1 MENKEVARILRET
14 AQLLEI
20 DGAIIGRYRSYEKV
34 AELLY
39 SLHERIEDVC
49 KDPKKLRE
57 LPGVGQNMAE
67 HICEILKT
75 GDYTLRQKLLKKY
88 PATLLELLRL
98 QSLGPKKVLFLWET
112 FQVCTIEGVEKLARE
127 GKLQDLPGFG
137 EKSEQNILK
146 ATQSAK
152 RSSGR
157 FKISTAEDEAQK
169 FSAYITNTELSKA
182 AAAVESVTPAGSL
195 RRGRDTIGDV
205 DLLVTMRPGR
215 EKQKDVDA
223 VAEHILKY
231 PGIDQTLAHGENK
244 VSVLLGNGLQVDVRM
259 LAKENFGAALLYF
272 TGSKAHN
279 VGLRG
284 RALDMGWTLNEYALT
299 TVKGGK
305 VVAGKTE
312 EEIYAKLGLDYIEPE
327 LREMTGEIE
336 AAEAHK
342 LPQLIQLA
350 DIRGDLQMHTTAS
363 DGRNSI
369 EEMGEAAKNLGYEY
383 IALTDHS
390 KAVTVANGMDDKR
403 TLAQI
408 KKIRTAQ
415 ERVPGIRLLAGIEV
429 DILKN
434 GSLDLSNE
442 VLAQLDVVVASIHS
456 FMNLDR
462 EAMTDRILAAIENPY
477 TQIIAHPTGRLLLRR
492 ESFEYDMEK
501 ILNAAKKNGVAVE
514 CNAYPDRLDLN
525 DVHLRMARER
535 GVKVVISTDAH
546 STTHFRMMKYGVI
559 TARRGWLE
567 KKHVLNTLQLKEF
580 LAALRPKPNA
590 VSPVPKTAKSK
601 SA

>member
-57 LPGVGQNMAE
+57 LPGVGENMAE

-363 DGRNSI
+363 DGRNSV
-369 EEMGEAAKNLGYEY
+369 EEMGEAAKKLGYEY

-408 KKIRTAQ
+408 KKIRAAQ

-442 VLAQLDVVVASIHS
+442 VLAQLDVVVGSIHS

-501 ILNAAKKNGVAVE
+501 ILNAANKNSVAVE

-567 KKHVLNTLQLKEF
+567 KKHVLNTLPLKEF

-590 VSPVPKTAKSK
+590 ASPAPKTAKSK

>member
-39 SLHERIEDVC
+39 SLHERIEDIC

-57 LPGVGQNMAE
+57 LPGVGENMAE

-75 GDYTLRQKLLKKY
+75 GDYALRQKLLKKY
-88 PATLLELLRL
+88 PASLLDLLRL

-146 ATQSAK
+146 ATESAK

-182 AAAVESVTPAGSL
+182 AATVESVTAAGSL

-223 VAEHILKY
+223 VADHILKY

-244 VSVLLGNGLQVDVRM
+244 VSILLGNGLQVDVRM

-312 EEIYAKLGLDYIEPE
+312 EEIYAKLGLHYIEPE

-342 LPQLIQLA
+342 LPELIKLA

-369 EEMGEAAKNLGYEY
+369 EEMGEAAKKLGYEY
-383 IALTDHS
+383 VALTDHS

-408 KKIRTAQ
+408 KKIRAAQ

-434 GSLDLSNE
+434 GSLDLSND

-477 TQIIAHPTGRLLLRR
+477 TQILAHPTGRLLLRR
-492 ESFEYDMEK
+492 ESFAYDMEK
-501 ILNAAKKNGVAVE
+501 ALDAAKKNGVAVE

-567 KKHVLNTLQLKEF
+567 KKHVLNTLPLSEF
-580 LAALRPKPNA
+580 LASLRPKPA
-590 VSPVPKTAKSK
+590 GAIPKSAKSK